1 LSLLALLVFSSL
13 TTVQA
18 KESTLD
24 DYAEAVM
31 GSFSSARQAQQD
43 RSYDV
48 AEAEVVRI
56 WPQRTDGVWLYQEQ
70 AILAGRGAAAGAS
83 KEKPYFQ
90 RIGHVY
96 RLSDGRL
103 RRDNYVLKDP
113 ARFVGLG
120 RLNGVKEPQAADLG
134 AAGCHNIIE
143 PVSAGHFIARTE
155 GCRNGYKGA
164 VTMTSIA
171 ISTPDRYVNW
181 DRGFDGA
188 GNRVWGPEGGGY
200 IFDRVKR

>member
-1 LSLLALLVFSSL
+1 LSLFALLLSASL
-13 TTVQA
+13 AATA
-18 KESTLD
+18 PEDKLLEN
-24 DYAEAVM
+24 YARAVI
-31 GSFSSARQAQQD
+31 GSFSSVRQARED
-43 RSYDV
+43 RRYDV

-56 WPQRTDGVWLYQEQ
+56 WPQRTDGIWLYQEQ
-70 AILAGRGAAAGAS
+70 AILGGQGAAAGAS
-83 KEKPYFQ
+83 KEMPYFQ

-96 RLSDGRL
+96 RLPDGRL

-120 RLNGVKEPQAADLG
+120 RRSGVKEPQAADLG
-134 AAGCHNIIE
+134 TAGCHNIVE
-143 PVSAGHFIARTE
+143 PVSAGYFIARTE
-155 GCRNGYKGA
+155 SCRNGYKGA
-164 VTMTSIA
+164 VTMTSLA

-200 IFDRVKR
+200 IFERVKR